1 MPFLELPGGDRLWFE
16 TLGSGPPLLLVPGL
30 AGTSDFFA
38 PQLKALARHFTLVL
52 HDHRG
57 CGRSSPSRI
66 DYSVEQMAGDV
77 LALLDRLGLERA
89 HLLGHS
95 TGGAIGQ
102 TLAIDRPERL
112 DRLVLC
118 ATWTAADGWFKLLF
132 QNRREILEGMGP
144 GAYARISAL
153 FLNAPFWVRLH
164 PEIAAVSEEEAR
176 RRIRDPEILIRRIK
190 AVLAFDR
197 RADLGRIR
205 APTLVMGARDDMV
218 TPAYFSEELG
228 RAIPG
233 AETVILPD
241 GGHFFPVAREAGF
254 RRHVLRFLGAGGA
267 TEE

>member
-1 MPFLELPGGDRLWFE
+1 MAFLELPGGDRLWYE
-16 TLGSGPPLLLVPGL
+16 VLGEGPPLLLVPGL
-30 AGTSDFFA
+30 AGVSDFFA
-38 PQLKALARHFTLVL
+38 PHLRAFARRFKVVL

-57 CGRSSPSRI
+57 CGRSSLARI

-77 LALLDRLGLERA
+77 VTLMDHLGLERA
-89 HLLGHS
+89 HLVGHS

-102 TLAIDRPERL
+102 VLAIDRPERI

-118 ATWTAADGWFKLLF
+118 ATWTAADGWFRTLF
-132 QNRREILEGMGP
+132 QNRREILEGLGP

-176 RRIRDPEILIRRIK
+176 RRVRDPEILLRRIK
-190 AVLAFDR
+190 AILAFDR
-197 RADLGRIR
+197 RTELGRIR

-241 GGHFFPVAREAGF
+241 GGHFFPVAREASF
-254 RRHVLRFLGAGGA
+254 RRHVLRFLDGEGSP
-267 TEE
+267 ER

>member
-1 MPFLELPGGDRLWFE
+1 LPHLELPGGDRLWYE
-16 TLGSGPPLLLVPGL
+16 VVGEGPPLLLVPGL
-30 AGTSDFFA
+30 AGVSDFFA
-38 PQLKALARHFTLVL
+38 PHVRPLARRFRLIL

-57 CGRSSPSRI
+57 CGRSSPARI

-77 LALLDRLGLERA
+77 VALMDHLGLERA
-89 HLLGHS
+89 HFLGHS

-102 TLAIDRPERL
+102 TLAIDRPERI
-112 DRLVLC
+112 DRLILC
-118 ATWTAADGWFKLLF
+118 ATWTAADGWFRLLF
-132 QNRREILEGMGP
+132 QNRREILEGLGP
-144 GAYARISAL
+144 GAYARVSAL

-190 AVLAFDR
+190 AILAFDR
-197 RADLGRIR
+197 RAELHRIR

-228 RAIPG
+228 RVIPN

-241 GGHFFPVAREAGF
+241 GGHFFPVAREASF

-267 TEE
+267 GEA

>member
-1 MPFLELPGGDRLWFE
+1 MPHLELPGGDRLWYE
-16 TLGSGPPLLLVPGL
+16 VVGEGPPLLLVPGL
-30 AGTSDFFA
+30 AGVSDFFA
-38 PQLKALARHFTLVL
+38 PHVRPLARHFRLIL

-57 CGRSSPSRI
+57 CGRSSPARI

-77 LALLDRLGLERA
+77 VALMDHLGLERA
-89 HLLGHS
+89 HFLGHS

-102 TLAIDRPERL
+102 TLAIDRPERI

-118 ATWTAADGWFKLLF
+118 ATWTAADGWFRLLF
-132 QNRREILEGMGP
+132 QNRREILEGLGP
-144 GAYARISAL
+144 GAYARVSAL

-176 RRIRDPEILIRRIK
+176 RRIRDPEILLRRIK

-197 RADLGRIR
+197 RAELHKIR

-241 GGHFFPVAREAGF
+241 GGHFFPVAREASF

-267 TEE
+267 GEA